1 MTVALVSPLLRI
13 VSSSSS
19 SSSSSIVSRLQRF
32 VLYVWIVVIT
42 LHNIS
47 IVSNSALNPSLY
59 IITTATITTT
69 TNNHIYQKTH
79 HKRKNM
85 FRTVLSSSNH
95 GASEKSLELL
105 PLNPVSLTTESSV
118 LQAQQ
123 QQQQLL
129 TLNTKA
135 SLDDDN
141 DDDDNESSPSKSRA
155 LNEKQLRSP
164 LRTRFGLFRRKL
176 MMEDTMD
183 VENFDTTA
191 SPPPP
196 PPSSGGTILAA
207 AAAIIPG
214 KSKLTIG
221 SLFRGGA
228 TTATSTVV
236 GSSDTGH
243 NYFITSVHG
252 VVMILSKLFHT
263 IFVQNFCHFANF
275 VGTTKARCFCLL
287 IFSVIVESYATTLS
301 KQAKD
306 TGNALLFARACLVY
320 LFW

>member
-13 VSSSSS
+13 VSSSS

-59 IITTATITTT
+59 IITTATTTTT

-95 GASEKSLELL
+95 GASEKSLEFL

-118 LQAQQ
+118 LQAQ

-191 SPPPP
+191 SPPP
-196 PPSSGGTILAA
+196 SSGGTILAA
-207 AAAIIPG
+207 TAAIIPG
-214 KSKLTIG
+214 KSK
-221 SLFRGGA
+221 
-228 TTATSTVV
+228 
-236 GSSDTGH
+236 
-243 NYFITSVHG
+243 
-252 VVMILSKLFHT
+252 
-263 IFVQNFCHFANF
+263 
-275 VGTTKARCFCLL
+275 
-287 IFSVIVESYATTLS
+287 
-301 KQAKD
+301 
-306 TGNALLFARACLVY
+306 
-320 LFW
+320 